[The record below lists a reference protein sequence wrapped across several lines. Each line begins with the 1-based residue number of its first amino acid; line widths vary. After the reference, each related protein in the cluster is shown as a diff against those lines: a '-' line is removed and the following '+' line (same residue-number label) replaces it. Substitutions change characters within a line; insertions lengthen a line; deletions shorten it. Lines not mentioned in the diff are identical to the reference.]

1 MAQTA
6 TTGNLE
12 NAQRIIISSAR
23 YTEEHNAP
31 ALALIEQ
38 FSLPKGAKQVTV
50 PKVGQ
55 MSMSDLTDGQD
66 IIDEEDIG
74 MTTVDLTASEV
85 GAKVI
90 LTDKLVRQSAPNVF
104 SMIGRQLGDG
114 MARKKD
120 TDVIA
125 LWSSLN
131 GGTVLGGDNQEM
143 NAANTHAVI
152 SNAKANKFG
161 NQLYLIHHPNAVAA
175 LSKESATIA
184 GTAGGELSNGWSVDL
199 LKNFYSGLR
208 PINNVPIFE
217 DGNIEKA
224 ANDSGYGVIAD
235 KGAMAALTSVDTRTE
250 RQRDASLRA
259 TEVVMT
265 ADYGVFEL
273 DDTRGAAI
281 QFEMGDLSTSQELTE
296 RGDSWQE

>member
-1 MAQTA
+1 LPQTA

-12 NAQRIIISSAR
+12 SAQRIIISSAR

-38 FSLPKGAKQVTV
+38 FSLPKGSKQVTV

-55 MSMSDLTDGQD
+55 MTMSDLVDGQD

-104 SMIGRQLGDG
+104 TMIGRQLGDG

-120 TDVIA
+120 GDV
-125 LWSSLN
+125 LNLYSSLN
-131 GGTVLGGDNQEM
+131 EGAILSDDDVAFSSTILHNSI
-143 NAANTHAVI
+143 AY
-152 SNAKANKFG
+152 AKEKKFG
-161 NQLYLIHHPNAVAA
+161 TQLYIVHHPNAVAKLA
-175 LSKESATIA
+175 QESAS
-184 GTAGGELSNGWSVDL
+184 TAASASAGELSSGWSVDL
-199 LKNFYSGLR
+199 LKNFWSGLK
-208 PINNVPIFE
+208 PMNGVSIFE
-217 DGNIEKA
+217 DGNISKISTT
-224 ANDSGYGVIAD
+224 DSGYGVIAD
-235 KGAMAALTSVDTRTE
+235 KGAMAALNSVDTRTE

-273 DDTRGAAI
+273 DDSRGAAI
-281 QFEMGDLSTSQELTE
+281 RAEIGTLIATS
-296 RGDSWQE
+296 

>member
-12 NAQRIIISSAR
+12 NAQRIIIAAAR

-31 ALALIEQ
+31 AMALIES
-38 FSLPKGAKQVTV
+38 FNLPRGAKQVTV

-55 MSMSDLTDGQD
+55 MSMSDLVDGQD
-66 IIDEEDIG
+66 IVDEEDIG

-90 LTDKLVRQSAPNVF
+90 LTDKLVRQAADNVF

-125 LWSSLN
+125 LWPSLN
-131 GGTVLGGDNQEM
+131 SGEILSADNAVWTTAIVH
-143 NAANTHAVI
+143 NAIAY
-152 SNAKANKFG
+152 AKEKKFG
-161 NQLYLIHHPNAVAA
+161 NQLYIIHHPNAVAK
-175 LSKESATIA
+175 LSQAAAT
-184 GTAGGELSNGWSVDL
+184 TADNNAEITSGWSADL

-208 PINNVPIFE
+208 PINGVSIFE
-217 DGNIEKA
+217 DGNIAKISST
-224 ANDSGYGVIAD
+224 DSGYGVIAD
-235 KGAMAALTSVDTRTE
+235 KTAMAGRISQGHGSGDDR
-250 RQRDASLRA
+250 RLRR
-259 TEVVMT
+259 V
-265 ADYGVFEL
+265 
-273 DDTRGAAI
+273 
-281 QFEMGDLSTSQELTE
+281 
-296 RGDSWQE
+296 

>member
-12 NAQRIIISSAR
+12 NAQKIIISAAR

-31 ALALIEQ
+31 AMALTEK
-38 FSLPKGAKQVTV
+38 FTLPKGAKQVTV

-55 MSMSDLTDGQD
+55 MSMSDLQDGVD

-74 MTTVDLTASEV
+74 MTTVDLTSAEV

-104 SMIGRQLGDG
+104 SIIGRQLGDG

-120 TDVIA
+120 KDVLA
-125 LWSSLN
+125 LYTNLN
-131 GGTVLGGDNQEM
+131 GGTNLGTAGTSFKVTNVQ
-143 NAANTHAVI
+143 AIIAY
-152 SNAKANKFG
+152 AKANKFG
-161 NQLYLIHHPNAVAA
+161 SQLYILHHPNAIAY
-175 LSKESATIA
+175 LSKEAATV
-184 GTAGGELSNGWSVDL
+184 GTTAGGAIPEGWTADL
-199 LKNFYSGLR
+199 LKNFFSGLR
-208 PINNVPIFE
+208 PLNNVPIFE
-217 DGNIEKA
+217 DGNITVDS
-224 ANDSGYGVIAD
+224 NDDGIGVIAD
-235 KGAMAALTSVDTRTE
+235 KSAMATLTSVDTRTE

-273 DDTRGAAI
+273 DDTKGAGLTYDCAT
-281 QFEMGDLSTSQELTE
+281 LSHT
-296 RGDSWQE
+296 G

>member
-6 TTGNLE
+6 TTCNLE

-38 FSLPKGAKQVTV
+38 FKLPKGAKQMTV
-50 PKVGQ
+50 PKVAQ
-55 MSMSDLTDGQD
+55 MTMSDLVDGQD
-66 IIDEEDIG
+66 IIDEEEIG

-90 LTDKLVRQSAPNVF
+90 LTDKLVRQSAPNVM
-104 SMIGRQLGDG
+104 SIIGRQLGDG

-120 TDVIA
+120 TDVLA
-125 LWSSLN
+125 LYQNLN
-131 GGTVLGGDNQEM
+131 EGTLLGGTGPTYM
-143 NAANTHAVI
+143 KA
-152 SNAKANKFG
+152 SNLQGIIAYAKANKFG
-161 NQLYLIHHPNAVAA
+161 SQLYILHHPNAVAY
-175 LSKESATIA
+175 LSKESAVVA
-184 GTAGGELSNGWSVDL
+184 SSGSASVPEGWSQDLLSNFW
-199 LKNFYSGLR
+199 SGLR
-208 PINNVPIFE
+208 PMNNVPIFE
-217 DGNIEKA
+217 DGNITE
-224 ANDSGYGVIAD
+224 DSGGDGIGVIAD
-235 KGAMAALTSVDTRTE
+235 KSAMAALTSVDTRTE

-273 DDTRGAAI
+273 DDTRGAGVKFDVSA
-281 QFEMGDLSTSQELTE
+281 LSTAN
-296 RGDSWQE
+296 

>member
-12 NAQRIIISSAR
+12 NAQRTIIAAAR

-31 ALALIEQ
+31 ALALIEK
-38 FSLPKGAKQVTV
+38 FTLGKGEKTVTV

-55 MSMSDLTDGQD
+55 MEMSDLVDGQD
-66 IIDEEDIG
+66 IVDEEDIG

-90 LTDKLVRQSAPNVF
+90 LTDKLVRQSSPNV
-104 SMIGRQLGDG
+104 MAIIGRQLGEG

-125 LWSSLN
+125 LWPNLN
-131 GGTVLGGDNQEM
+131 DGTILSAD
-143 NAANTHAVI
+143 NAAWTTAIVH
-152 SNAKANKFG
+152 NAIAYAKEFKFG
-161 NQLYLIHHPNAVAA
+161 NQLYIVHHPNAVAK
-175 LSKESATIA
+175 LSQAAATTADSNAEISA
-184 GTAGGELSNGWSVDL
+184 GWSADL

-208 PINNVPIFE
+208 PINGVSIFE
-217 DGNIEKA
+217 DGNIAKIGA
-224 ANDSGYGVIAD
+224 TDSGYGVIAD
-235 KGAMAALTSVDTRTE
+235 KSAMASLVSVDTRTE

-259 TEVVMT
+259 TEIVMT

-273 DDTRGAAI
+273 DDDRGAPFRAEI
-281 QFEMGDLSTSQELTE
+281 GTLITTS
-296 RGDSWQE
+296 

>member
-12 NAQRIIISSAR
+12 NAQKIILSSAR

-55 MSMSDLTDGQD
+55 MSMSDLVDGQD
-66 IIDEEDIG
+66 IIDEEEIG

-90 LTDKLVRQSAPNVF
+90 LTDKLVRQAADNVF

-125 LWSSLN
+125 LYPNLN
-131 GGTVLGGDNQEM
+131 GGTVLGADGRSM
-143 NAANTHAVI
+143 SAANTHAII

-161 NQLYLIHHPNAVAA
+161 SQLYILHHPNAVAN
-175 LSKESATIA
+175 LSKEAAT
-184 GTAGGELSNGWSVDL
+184 TAGNNAEITSGWSADL
-199 LKNFYSGLR
+199 LSNFYSGLR
-208 PINNVPIFE
+208 PINGVPIFE
-217 DGNIEKA
+217 DGNIDKVSSV
-224 ANDSGYGVIAD
+224 DSGYGVIAD
-235 KGAMAALTSVDTRTE
+235 KTAMAALTSVETRTE

-259 TEVVMT
+259 TEVVMVS
-265 ADYGVFEL
+265 DYGVFEL
-273 DDTRGAAI
+273 DDSRGAAV
-281 QFEMGDLSTSQELTE
+281 QFEIGDLATS
-296 RGDSWQE
+296 

>member
-1 MAQTA
+1 M
-6 TTGNLE
+6 
-12 NAQRIIISSAR
+12 
-23 YTEEHNAP
+23 
-31 ALALIEQ
+31 ALIEQ
-38 FSLPKGAKQVTV
+38 FKLPKGSKQVTV

-55 MSMSDLTDGQD
+55 MTMSDLVDGQD
-66 IIDEEDIG
+66 IIDEEEIG

-104 SMIGRQLGDG
+104 TMIGRQLGDG

-120 TDVIA
+120 EDVIA
-125 LWSSLN
+125 LWPNLN
-131 GGTVLGGDNQEM
+131 DGTVLGADGRNM
-143 NAANTHAVI
+143 NVANTHAVI

-161 NQLYLIHHPNAVAA
+161 NQLYLIHHPNAVAY
-175 LSKESATIA
+175 LSKDGATVASLGAA
-184 GTAGGELSNGWSVDL
+184 GGGELTSGFSVDL

-217 DGNIEKA
+217 DGNIAKVSGV
-224 ANDSGYGVIAD
+224 DSGYGVIAD

-273 DDTRGAAI
+273 DDSRGAAL
-281 QFEMGDLSTSQELTE
+281 QFEIGDIATS
-296 RGDSWQE
+296 